1 VTTHVRVV
9 AALFILSGIL
19 LLAAAFF
26 TPIFLGALAAIVGA
40 SNEEGAEVGAAILGF
55 TGIAMSLVLAVIGL
69 PYLAAGW
76 GLLQFR
82 NWARILGI
90 ILAAMALTSFP
101 LGTAF
106 GVYALIVLFRK
117 DTEALFPQ

>member
-1 VTTHVRVV
+1 VV
-9 AALFILSGIL
+9 AALFILAGAL
-19 LLAAAFF
+19 LLAAAVF
-26 TPIFLGALAAIVGA
+26 TPIFMGALAAIVGA
-40 SNEEGAEVGAAILGF
+40 SNEEGSEVGAAILGF
-55 TGIAMSLVLAVIGL
+55 TGLAMSVVLAVIGL
-69 PYLAAGW
+69 PYVAAGW

-106 GVYALIVLFRK
+106 GVYALIVLFKK

>member
-1 VTTHVRVV
+1 VATHVKVV
-9 AALFILSGIL
+9 AALFILAGVL
-19 LLAAAFF
+19 LLAAAVF
-26 TPIFLGALAAIVGA
+26 TPLFLGALAAIIGA
-40 SNEEGAEVGAAILGF
+40 SHEEGAEVGAAILGF
-55 TGIAMSLVLAVIGL
+55 TGIAMSIVLAVLGL

-76 GLLQFR
+76 GLLQLQ

-106 GVYALIVLFRK
+106 GVYALIILFRK
-117 DTEALFPQ
+117 ETEALFPK